1 MALVSVAEAARLVG
15 KNRKTLYG
23 TYIKT
28 GRLSC
33 VLGENGEKNI
43 DTSELLRVFGSF
55 KEKQV
60 VSGEIILDDVS
71 TLQVKNN
78 KEHKQDMSSAIR
90 IAILESENKQLK
102 ARLEDKDK
110 HIASVEN
117 AMRLLENKSEQ
128 RREQHRV
135 WWKFWK

>member
-55 KEKQV
+55 KEKSILSDETV
-60 VSGEIILDDVS
+60 LDDVL
-71 TLQVKNN
+71 TLQVENH
-78 KEHKQDMSSAIR
+78 KEHNQDTLSAVK
-90 IAILESENKQLK
+90 IAMLETENTQLK

-110 HIASVEN
+110 HIASIEN
-117 AMRLLENKSEQ
+117 AMRLLENNSEKRQ
-128 RREQHRV
+128 EQNHV